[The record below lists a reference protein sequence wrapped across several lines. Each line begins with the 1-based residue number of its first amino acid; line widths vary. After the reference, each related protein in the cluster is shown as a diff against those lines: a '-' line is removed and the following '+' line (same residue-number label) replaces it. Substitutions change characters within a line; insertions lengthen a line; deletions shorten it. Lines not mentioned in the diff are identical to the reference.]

1 MVSDDLDLAA
11 DGLPGSEVM
20 FPNHSSGM
28 QLLMLRRA
36 KMPNLL
42 DGTIALF
49 ESYAPFF
56 RLNRS

>member
-11 DGLPGSEVM
+11 DGLPGSTVM
-20 FPNHSSGM
+20 FPNHSPGM

-49 ESYAPFF
+49 VPFF
-56 RLNRS
+56 RIDRS